1 MNNLT
6 NESELDEALENC
18 NSGRNGV
25 QAHGLLCGYIM
36 THGLKGH
43 DMWLH
48 RMFENSSNEKG
59 NRVKYKSLFD
69 DLFIE
74 TWRQLENRQSEF
86 ELFLPEDDR
95 DLLTRTKAMG
105 SWCNSY
111 LHGLISSVT
120 TEKLKK
126 AINREPTSILIKDLL
141 EMTKATIG
149 EEYEDETNERSY
161 AELVE
166 YTRIAVQLIFEELDE
181 SRNNYEE
188 RMTTK
193 SQSDLLQ

>member
-181 SRNNYEE
+181 SRNNFEE
-188 RMTTK
+188 RMITK
-193 SQSDLLQ
+193 LQSDLLQ

>member
-1 MNNLT
+1 MNNFT

-18 NSGRNGV
+18 DSGRNSI

-59 NRVKYKSLFD
+59 VKYKYIFD
-69 DLFIE
+69 DLFIK
-74 TWRQLENRQSEF
+74 TWQQLEGRQSEF
-86 ELFLPEDDR
+86 ELFLPGDDR
-95 DLLTRTKAMG
+95 GLLTRAKAIG
-105 SWCNSY
+105 TWCDSY

-149 EEYEDETNERSY
+149 EEDDDETNERSY

>member
-1 MNNLT
+1 MNNFT

-18 NSGRNGV
+18 DSGRNSI

-59 NRVKYKSLFD
+59 DKYKYIFD
-69 DLFIE
+69 DLFIK
-74 TWRQLENRQSEF
+74 TWRQLEERQSEF
-86 ELFLPEDDR
+86 ELFLPGDDR
-95 DLLTRTKAMG
+95 GLLTRAKAIG
-105 SWCNSY
+105 SWCDSY

-120 TEKLKK
+120 TENLKK

-149 EEYEDETNERSY
+149 EEDDDETNERSY

>member
-1 MNNLT
+1 MNNFT

-18 NSGRNGV
+18 DSGRNSI

-48 RMFENSSNEKG
+48 RMFENSSNKKG
-59 NRVKYKSLFD
+59 DRVKYQSLFD

-74 TWRQLENRQSEF
+74 TWRQLEERQSKF
-86 ELFLPEDDR
+86 ELFLPGDDR
-95 DLLTRTKAMG
+95 GLLTRAKAIG
-105 SWCNSY
+105 SWCDSY

-149 EEYEDETNERSY
+149 EEDDDETNERSY

>member
-1 MNNLT
+1 MNNFT

-18 NSGRNGV
+18 DSGRNSI

-59 NRVKYKSLFD
+59 DKYKYIFD
-69 DLFIE
+69 DLFIK
-74 TWRQLENRQSEF
+74 TWQQLEGRQSEF
-86 ELFLPEDDR
+86 ELFLPGDDR
-95 DLLTRTKAMG
+95 GLLTRAKAIG
-105 SWCNSY
+105 SWCDSY

-149 EEYEDETNERSY
+149 EEDDDETNERSY

-181 SRNNYEE
+181 SRNNDEE

>member
-1 MNNLT
+1 MNNFT

-59 NRVKYKSLFD
+59 DKYKYIFD
-69 DLFIE
+69 DLFIK
-74 TWRQLENRQSEF
+74 TWQQLEGRQSEF
-86 ELFLPEDDR
+86 ELFLPGDDR
-95 DLLTRTKAMG
+95 GLLTRAKAIG
-105 SWCNSY
+105 SWCDSY

-149 EEYEDETNERSY
+149 EEDDDETNERSY

>member
-1 MNNLT
+1 MNNFT

-18 NSGRNGV
+18 DSGRNSI

-59 NRVKYKSLFD
+59 DKYKYIFD
-69 DLFIE
+69 DLFIK
-74 TWRQLENRQSEF
+74 TWQQLEGRQSEF
-86 ELFLPEDDR
+86 ELFLPGDDR
-95 DLLTRTKAMG
+95 GLLTRAKAIG
-105 SWCNSY
+105 SWCDSY

-149 EEYEDETNERSY
+149 EEDDDETNERSY

-181 SRNNYEE
+181 SRNNYEG

-193 SQSDLLQ
+193 SQPDLLQ

>member
-1 MNNLT
+1 MNNFT

-18 NSGRNGV
+18 DSGRNSI

-59 NRVKYKSLFD
+59 DKYKYIFD
-69 DLFIE
+69 DLFIK
-74 TWRQLENRQSEF
+74 TWRQLEERQSEF
-86 ELFLPEDDR
+86 ELFLPGDDR
-95 DLLTRTKAMG
+95 GLLTRAKAIG
-105 SWCNSY
+105 SWCDSY

-149 EEYEDETNERSY
+149 EEDDYETNERSY

-181 SRNNYEE
+181 SRNNDEE

>member
-1 MNNLT
+1 MRLYN
-6 NESELDEALENC
+6 DAW
-18 NSGRNGV
+18 
-25 QAHGLLCGYIM
+25 
-36 THGLKGH
+36 H

-48 RMFENSSNEKG
+48 RMFENSSNEK
-59 NRVKYKSLFD
+59 RVKYKYIFD
-69 DLFIE
+69 DLFIK
-74 TWRQLENRQSEF
+74 TWQQLEGRQSEF
-86 ELFLPEDDR
+86 ELFLPGDDR
-95 DLLTRTKAMG
+95 GLLTRAKAIG
-105 SWCNSY
+105 AWCDSY
-111 LHGLISSVT
+111 LHGLISSIT

-149 EEYEDETNERSY
+149 EEDDDETNEKSY

>member
-1 MNNLT
+1 MNNFT

-18 NSGRNGV
+18 DSGRNSI

-48 RMFENSSNEKG
+48 RMFENSSNEKE
-59 NRVKYKSLFD
+59 NKYKYIFD
-69 DLFIE
+69 DLFIK
-74 TWRQLENRQSEF
+74 TCRQLEGRQSEF
-86 ELFLPEDDR
+86 ELFLPGDDR
-95 DLLTRTKAMG
+95 GLLTRAKAIG
-105 SWCNSY
+105 SWCDSY

-149 EEYEDETNERSY
+149 EEDDYETNERSY

>member
-1 MNNLT
+1 MNNFT

-18 NSGRNGV
+18 DSGRNSI

-59 NRVKYKSLFD
+59 DKYKYIFD
-69 DLFIE
+69 DLFIK
-74 TWRQLENRQSEF
+74 TWQQLEERQSEF
-86 ELFLPEDDR
+86 ELFLPGDDR
-95 DLLTRTKAMG
+95 GLLTRAKAIG
-105 SWCNSY
+105 AWCDSY

-149 EEYEDETNERSY
+149 EEDDYETNERSY

>member
-1 MNNLT
+1 MNNFT

-18 NSGRNGV
+18 DSGRNSI

-48 RMFENSSNEKG
+48 RMLENSSNEKG
-59 NRVKYKSLFD
+59 DKYKYIFD
-69 DLFIE
+69 DLFIK
-74 TWRQLENRQSEF
+74 TWRQLEERQSEF
-86 ELFLPEDDR
+86 ELFLPGDDR
-95 DLLTRTKAMG
+95 GLLTRAKAIG
-105 SWCNSY
+105 AWCDSY

-149 EEYEDETNERSY
+149 EEDDDETNERSY

>member
-1 MNNLT
+1 MNNFT

-18 NSGRNGV
+18 DSGRNSI

-48 RMFENSSNEKG
+48 RMFENSSNEKE
-59 NRVKYKSLFD
+59 NKYKYIFD
-69 DLFIE
+69 DLFIK
-74 TWRQLENRQSEF
+74 TWRQLEERQSEF
-86 ELFLPEDDR
+86 ELFLPGDDR
-95 DLLTRTKAMG
+95 GLLTRAKAIG
-105 SWCNSY
+105 SWCDSY

-149 EEYEDETNERSY
+149 EEDDDETNEKSY

>member
-1 MNNLT
+1 MNNFT

-18 NSGRNGV
+18 DSGRNSI
-25 QAHGLLCGYIM
+25 QAHGLLCGYRM

-59 NRVKYKSLFD
+59 DKYKYIFD
-69 DLFIE
+69 DLFIK
-74 TWRQLENRQSEF
+74 TWQQLEERQSEF
-86 ELFLPEDDR
+86 ELFLPGDDR
-95 DLLTRTKAMG
+95 GLLTRAKAIG
-105 SWCNSY
+105 SWCDSY

-149 EEYEDETNERSY
+149 EEDDDETNERSY

-166 YTRIAVQLIFEELDE
+166 YTRIAVQLIFEELEE
-181 SRNNYEE
+181 SRNNDEE

>member
-1 MNNLT
+1 MNNFT

-18 NSGRNGV
+18 DSGRNSI

-59 NRVKYKSLFD
+59 VKYKYIFD
-69 DLFIE
+69 DLFIK
-74 TWRQLENRQSEF
+74 TWRQLEERQSKF
-86 ELFLPEDDR
+86 ELFLPGDDR
-95 DLLTRTKAMG
+95 GLLTRAKAIG
-105 SWCNSY
+105 SWCDSY

-149 EEYEDETNERSY
+149 EEDDDETNEKSY

-181 SRNNYEE
+181 SRNNDEE

-193 SQSDLLQ
+193 LQSDLLQ

>member
-1 MNNLT
+1 MNNFI

-18 NSGRNGV
+18 DSGRNSI

-48 RMFENSSNEKG
+48 RMFENNSNEKG
-59 NRVKYKSLFD
+59 DKYKYIFD
-69 DLFIE
+69 DLFIK
-74 TWRQLENRQSEF
+74 TWRQLEGRQSEF
-86 ELFLPEDDR
+86 ELFLPGDDR
-95 DLLTRTKAMG
+95 GLLTRAKAIG
-105 SWCNSY
+105 SWCDSY

-141 EMTKATIG
+141 EMTKATIR
-149 EEYEDETNERSY
+149 EEDDDETNERSY

-188 RMTTK
+188 RMTIK

>member
-1 MNNLT
+1 MNNFT

-18 NSGRNGV
+18 DSGRNSI

-48 RMFENSSNEKG
+48 RMFENSSNEKE
-59 NRVKYKSLFD
+59 NKYKYIFD
-69 DLFIE
+69 DLFIK
-74 TWRQLENRQSEF
+74 TWRQLEERQSKF
-86 ELFLPEDDR
+86 ELFLPGDDR
-95 DLLTRTKAMG
+95 GLLTRAKAIG
-105 SWCNSY
+105 SWCDSY

-149 EEYEDETNERSY
+149 EEDDDETNERSY

>member
-1 MNNLT
+1 MNNFT

-18 NSGRNGV
+18 DSGRNSI

-48 RMFENSSNEKG
+48 RMFENSSNEKE
-59 NRVKYKSLFD
+59 NKYKYIFD
-69 DLFIE
+69 DLFIK
-74 TWRQLENRQSEF
+74 TWRQLEERQSKF
-86 ELFLPEDDR
+86 ELFLPGDDR
-95 DLLTRTKAMG
+95 GLLTRAKAIG
-105 SWCNSY
+105 AWCDSY

-149 EEYEDETNERSY
+149 EEDDDETNERSY

>member
-1 MNNLT
+1 MNNFT

-18 NSGRNGV
+18 DSGRNSI

-48 RMFENSSNEKG
+48 RMFENSSNEKED
-59 NRVKYKSLFD
+59 RVKYKSLFD

-74 TWRQLENRQSEF
+74 TWRQLEERQSEF
-86 ELFLPEDDR
+86 ELFLPKDDR
-95 DLLTRTKAMG
+95 DLLTRAKAMG

-149 EEYEDETNERSY
+149 EEDDDETNERSY

-181 SRNNYEE
+181 SRNNFEE
-188 RMTTK
+188 RMITK
-193 SQSDLLQ
+193 LQSDLLQ

>member
-74 TWRQLENRQSEF
+74 TWRQLEERQSEF
-86 ELFLPEDDR
+86 ELFLPKDDR
-95 DLLTRTKAMG
+95 DLLTRAKAMG

-141 EMTKATIG
+141 EMAKATIG
-149 EEYEDETNERSY
+149 EEYDDETNERSY

-181 SRNNYEE
+181 SRNNDEE

-193 SQSDLLQ
+193 LQSDLLQ

>member
-1 MNNLT
+1 MNNFT

-18 NSGRNGV
+18 DSGRNSI

-59 NRVKYKSLFD
+59 VKYKYIFD
-69 DLFIE
+69 DLFIK
-74 TWRQLENRQSEF
+74 TWQQLEGRQSEF
-86 ELFLPEDDR
+86 ELFLPGDDR
-95 DLLTRTKAMG
+95 GLLTRAKAIG
-105 SWCNSY
+105 SWCDSY

-149 EEYEDETNERSY
+149 EEDDDETNERSY

-181 SRNNYEE
+181 SRNNDEE

>member
-1 MNNLT
+1 MNNFT

-18 NSGRNGV
+18 DSGRNSI

-59 NRVKYKSLFD
+59 DKYKYIFD
-69 DLFIE
+69 DLFIK
-74 TWRQLENRQSEF
+74 TWQQLEERQSEF
-86 ELFLPEDDR
+86 ELFLPGDDR
-95 DLLTRTKAMG
+95 GLLTRAKAIG
-105 SWCNSY
+105 AWCDSY

-120 TEKLKK
+120 TENLKK

-149 EEYEDETNERSY
+149 EEDDDETNERSY

>member
-1 MNNLT
+1 MNNFT
-6 NESELDEALENC
+6 NESDLDEALENC
-18 NSGRNGV
+18 DSGRNSI

-36 THGLKGH
+36 THGLKLH
-43 DMWLH
+43 DMWLN

-59 NRVKYKSLFD
+59 DKYKYIFD
-69 DLFIE
+69 DLFIK
-74 TWRQLENRQSEF
+74 TWQQLEGRQSEF
-86 ELFLPEDDR
+86 ELFLPGDDR
-95 DLLTRTKAMG
+95 GLLTSAKAIG
-105 SWCNSY
+105 SWCDSY

-149 EEYEDETNERSY
+149 EEDDDETNERSY

>member
-1 MNNLT
+1 MNNFT

-18 NSGRNGV
+18 DSSRNSI

-59 NRVKYKSLFD
+59 DKYKYIFD
-69 DLFIE
+69 DLFIK
-74 TWRQLENRQSEF
+74 TWQQLEGRQSEF
-86 ELFLPEDDR
+86 ELFLPGDDR
-95 DLLTRTKAMG
+95 GLLTRAKAMG

-149 EEYEDETNERSY
+149 EEDDDETNERSY

>member
-1 MNNLT
+1 MNNFT

-18 NSGRNGV
+18 DSGRNSI

-59 NRVKYKSLFD
+59 DKVKYKSLFD

-74 TWRQLENRQSEF
+74 TLRQLEERQSEF

-95 DLLTRTKAMG
+95 DLLTRTKAIG

-149 EEYEDETNERSY
+149 EEYDDETNERSY

-181 SRNNYEE
+181 SRNN
-188 RMTTK
+188 
-193 SQSDLLQ
+193 

>member
-1 MNNLT
+1 MNNFT

-18 NSGRNGV
+18 DSGRNSI

-59 NRVKYKSLFD
+59 DKYKYIFD
-69 DLFIE
+69 DLFIK
-74 TWRQLENRQSEF
+74 TWQQLEGRQSEF
-86 ELFLPEDDR
+86 ELFLPGDDR
-95 DLLTRTKAMG
+95 GLLTRAKAIG
-105 SWCNSY
+105 AWCDSY

-149 EEYEDETNERSY
+149 EEDDDETNESSY

>member
-1 MNNLT
+1 MNNFT

-18 NSGRNGV
+18 DSGRNSI

-59 NRVKYKSLFD
+59 DKYKYIFD
-69 DLFIE
+69 DLFIK
-74 TWRQLENRQSEF
+74 TWQQLEGRQSEF
-86 ELFLPEDDR
+86 ELFLPGDDR
-95 DLLTRTKAMG
+95 GLLTRAKAIG
-105 SWCNSY
+105 SWCDSY

-149 EEYEDETNERSY
+149 EEDDDETNESSY

>member
-1 MNNLT
+1 MNNFT

-18 NSGRNGV
+18 DSGRNSI

-59 NRVKYKSLFD
+59 DKYKYIFD
-69 DLFIE
+69 DLFIK
-74 TWRQLENRQSEF
+74 TWQQLEGRQSEF
-86 ELFLPEDDR
+86 ELFLPGDDR
-95 DLLTRTKAMG
+95 GLLTRAKAIG
-105 SWCNSY
+105 AWCDSY

-149 EEYEDETNERSY
+149 EEDDDETNERSY

>member
-1 MNNLT
+1 MNNFT

-18 NSGRNGV
+18 DSGRNSI

-59 NRVKYKSLFD
+59 DKYKYIFD
-69 DLFIE
+69 DLFIK
-74 TWRQLENRQSEF
+74 TWQQLEGRQSEF
-86 ELFLPEDDR
+86 ELFLPGDDR
-95 DLLTRTKAMG
+95 GLLTRAKAIG
-105 SWCNSY
+105 SWCDSY

-149 EEYEDETNERSY
+149 EEDDDETNEKSY

-193 SQSDLLQ
+193 SQPDLLQ

>member
-1 MNNLT
+1 MNNFT

-18 NSGRNGV
+18 DSGRNSI

-59 NRVKYKSLFD
+59 VKYKYIFD
-69 DLFIE
+69 DLFIK
-74 TWRQLENRQSEF
+74 TWQQLEERQSEF
-86 ELFLPEDDR
+86 ELFLPGDDR
-95 DLLTRTKAMG
+95 GLLTRAKAIG
-105 SWCNSY
+105 SWCDSY

-149 EEYEDETNERSY
+149 EEDDDETNERSY

>member
-1 MNNLT
+1 
-6 NESELDEALENC
+6 
-18 NSGRNGV
+18 
-25 QAHGLLCGYIM
+25 
-36 THGLKGH
+36 
-43 DMWLH
+43 
-48 RMFENSSNEKG
+48 MFENSSNEKG
-59 NRVKYKSLFD
+59 DKYKYIFD
-69 DLFIE
+69 DLFIK
-74 TWRQLENRQSEF
+74 TWQQLEGRQSEF
-86 ELFLPEDDR
+86 ELFLPGDDR
-95 DLLTRTKAMG
+95 GLLTRAKAIG
-105 SWCNSY
+105 SWCDSY

-149 EEYEDETNERSY
+149 EEDDDETNERSY

>member
-1 MNNLT
+1 MNNFT

-18 NSGRNGV
+18 DSGRNSI

-59 NRVKYKSLFD
+59 DKYKYIFD
-69 DLFIE
+69 DLFIK
-74 TWRQLENRQSEF
+74 TWQQLEGRQSEF
-86 ELFLPEDDR
+86 ELFLPGDDR
-95 DLLTRTKAMG
+95 GLLTRAKAIG
-105 SWCNSY
+105 SWCDSY

-149 EEYEDETNERSY
+149 EEDDDETNERSY

>member
-1 MNNLT
+1 MNNFT

-18 NSGRNGV
+18 DSGRNSI

-59 NRVKYKSLFD
+59 DKYKYIFD
-69 DLFIE
+69 DLFIK
-74 TWRQLENRQSEF
+74 TWRQLEERQSEF
-86 ELFLPEDDR
+86 ELFLPGDDR
-95 DLLTRTKAMG
+95 GLLTRAKAIG
-105 SWCNSY
+105 SWCDSY

-149 EEYEDETNERSY
+149 EEYDDETNERSY

>member
-1 MNNLT
+1 MNNFI

-18 NSGRNGV
+18 DSGRNSI

-59 NRVKYKSLFD
+59 DKYKYIFD
-69 DLFIE
+69 DLFIK
-74 TWRQLENRQSEF
+74 TWQQLEGRQSEF
-86 ELFLPEDDR
+86 ELFLPGDDR
-95 DLLTRTKAMG
+95 GLLTRAKAIG
-105 SWCNSY
+105 SWCDSY

-149 EEYEDETNERSY
+149 EEDDDETNERSY

>member
-1 MNNLT
+1 MNNFT

-18 NSGRNGV
+18 DSGRNSI

-36 THGLKGH
+36 THGLKGR

-48 RMFENSSNEKG
+48 RMFENSSNEKEDK
-59 NRVKYKSLFD
+59 VKYKSIFD
-69 DLFIE
+69 DLFIK
-74 TWRQLENRQSEF
+74 TWRQIEERQSEF
-86 ELFLPEDDR
+86 ELFLPGDDR
-95 DLLTRTKAMG
+95 DLLTRTKAIG

-141 EMTKATIG
+141 EMTKATIR
-149 EEYEDETNERSY
+149 EEDDDETNERSY

-188 RMTTK
+188 RMTIK

>member
-1 MNNLT
+1 MNNFT

-18 NSGRNGV
+18 DSGRNSI

-59 NRVKYKSLFD
+59 DKYKYIFD
-69 DLFIE
+69 DLFIR
-74 TWRQLENRQSEF
+74 TWQQLEERQSEF
-86 ELFLPEDDR
+86 ELFLPGDDR
-95 DLLTRTKAMG
+95 GLLTRAKAIG
-105 SWCNSY
+105 SWCDSY

-120 TEKLKK
+120 TENLKK

-149 EEYEDETNERSY
+149 EEDDDETNERSY

-181 SRNNYEE
+181 SRNNDEE

>member
-1 MNNLT
+1 MNNFI

-18 NSGRNGV
+18 DSGRNSI

-48 RMFENSSNEKG
+48 RMFENNSNEKG
-59 NRVKYKSLFD
+59 DKYKYIFD
-69 DLFIE
+69 DLFIK
-74 TWRQLENRQSEF
+74 TWRQLEERQSEF
-86 ELFLPEDDR
+86 ELFLPGDDR
-95 DLLTRTKAMG
+95 GLLTRAKAIG
-105 SWCNSY
+105 SWCDSY

-141 EMTKATIG
+141 EMTKATIR
-149 EEYEDETNERSY
+149 EEDDDETNERSY

-188 RMTTK
+188 RMTIK